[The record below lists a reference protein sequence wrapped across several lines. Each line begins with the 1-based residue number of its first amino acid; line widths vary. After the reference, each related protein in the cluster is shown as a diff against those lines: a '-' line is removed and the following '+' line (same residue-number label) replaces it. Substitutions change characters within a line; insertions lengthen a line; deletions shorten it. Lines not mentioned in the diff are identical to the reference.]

1 MDPKKAKR
9 LHSSIILI
17 FSQLCKFGTFM
28 GKPSPSAPKL
38 FSLSCCYFQAASG
51 FLPLRSQASNPNLS
65 PTQTQLAFAQLLKAG
80 ANGGKVLCEQGLQEC
95 CSPAKVLGN
104 NACQALLLLTR
115 SS

>member
-1 MDPKKAKR
+1 MDPKEAKR

-51 FLPLRSQASNPNLS
+51 SLPLRSQASDPNL
-65 PTQTQLAFAQLLKAG
+65 PLTQTQLAFAQLLKAG

-95 CSPAKVLGN
+95 CFPRKGAR
-104 NACQALLLLTR
+104 Q
-115 SS
+115 